1 MNQSASVRARTAH
14 RRPGDRVLGS
24 SRSESAPRRISGPVH
39 RPLAAGAGTGSVAVP
54 ASRGRR
60 GTTAFDRVR
69 ALPDHRLV
77 DGLLRSQ
84 AWIWIIGIALG
95 GIVAMQVSL
104 LKLNSGIG
112 RAVES
117 AATLE
122 RQNASLELSVA
133 RLSSGERLE
142 RVASETGMVM
152 PAAGSVEYVRVRP
165 GTDAR
170 WAATRMR
177 APSPG
182 ARSLMA
188 NGGVAVLP
196 QAAQVAGETAPV
208 GSQATTAATTPPA
221 TTSAPETTAPATT
234 PPATTAVPETPAP
247 ATTPLATTP
256 PATPA
261 VVSPVQP

>member
-24 SRSESAPRRISGPVH
+24 PPSKGAPRRVSGPVH
-39 RPLAAGAGTGSVAVP
+39 RPLVAGTGSVSVP
-54 ASRGRR
+54 AGRPRR
-60 GTTAFDRVR
+60 GTTGFDRIR

-84 AWIWIIGIALG
+84 AWIWVIGIALG

-142 RVASETGMVM
+142 RVAAQRGMVM
-152 PAAGSVEYVRVRP
+152 PAAGSVEYVRARP

-177 APSPG
+177 SPSPE

-188 NGGVAVLP
+188 NGGVVVVAP
-196 QAAQVAGETAPV
+196 QPGAEGLQGVSPV
-208 GSQATTAATTPPA
+208 EPQATTPPA
-221 TTSAPETTAPATT
+221 TTVPETTAPAATTQPPIT
-234 PPATTAVPETPAP
+234 PPAA
-247 ATTPLATTP
+247 
-256 PATPA
+256 PA
-261 VVSPVQP
+261 VVNPVQP